1 MLQLCNVQ
9 KHQGV
14 KNEKN
19 EKPKGEL
26 CRKKTKQL
34 ILSKVVLYFLELHCV
49 PGATVVQF

>member
-1 MLQLCNVQ
+1 MLQLCNVK

-14 KNEKN
+14 KN